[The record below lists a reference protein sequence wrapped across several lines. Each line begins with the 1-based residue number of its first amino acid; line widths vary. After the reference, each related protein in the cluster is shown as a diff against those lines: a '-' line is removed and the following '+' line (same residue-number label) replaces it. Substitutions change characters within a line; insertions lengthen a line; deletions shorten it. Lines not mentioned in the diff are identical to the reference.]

1 MIENLGSGL
10 YLHLLKGNTKIMA
23 QMNRRTNINTDKEL
37 SVIIDENKIHFFND
51 VTGEILS

>member
-1 MIENLGSGL
+1 MKIFTYPGK
-10 YLHLLKGNTKIMA
+10 YIKIMA

-37 SVIIDENKIHFFND
+37 SVIIDEDKVHFFNY